1 MVMKVNIGGSISY
14 KKNGKAYEN
23 VDSMTYFSIEKEIPE
38 DLPEDKLRELFDKVN
53 KILAEE
59 STRKMIL
66 AYKTYKEKITKIE
79 ELLSKE
85 E

>member
-1 MVMKVNIGGSISY
+1 MKISVGGSMSY

-23 VDSMTYFSIEKEIPE
+23 VDSMTYFSIEKEVPE
-38 DLPEDKLRELFDKVN
+38 DFPEDKLRELFDKVN

-66 AYKTYKEKITKIE
+66 AYKTYREKIVKIE
-79 ELLSKE
+79 ELLNKE